1 MKKNGAYYFEV
12 SMRVD
17 ISYNSGIYVP
27 HSNTKEQW
35 AKAVE
40 TKIANNTVVFDEE
53 GFLVLPEIKGEE
65 K

>member
-1 MKKNGAYYFEV
+1 
-12 SMRVD
+12 MRVD
-17 ISYNSGIYVP
+17 ISSNSGIYVP